1 MSTIIALLYDFD
13 KTLGTRDMADYEF
26 IPRLGLAPEDFWRAA
41 NGLAREQ
48 GIDGI
53 LAYMY
58 YMIKVSEDM
67 KKKFTREEL
76 VGLGKGIEF
85 FTGVKEWF
93 TRINA
98 YGKKLGLTIEHY
110 VISSGLHEIIEGT
123 SIAHEFKRIYA
134 SEFMYD
140 ENGSPI
146 WPKISVN
153 YTNKTQ
159 FVYRINKGVLDIGND
174 RDLNASTPENSRR
187 VKFTNMIYIG
197 DGLTDV
203 PCMKLVRSS
212 GGTSIALYN
221 DDTKTSTVKDMLA
234 HERVDFA
241 FKADYSEGSDLD
253 VIMHRLLDKLAADN
267 ALHDERMKHRLSDN

>member
-26 IPRLGLAPEDFWRAA
+26 IPRLGLTPEQFWSAA
-41 NGLAREQ
+41 NGLARDQ

-67 KKKFTREEL
+67 QKKFTREEL

-85 FTGVKEWF
+85 FKGVKTWF

-98 YGKKLGLTIEHY
+98 YGKSLGLTVEHY

-140 ENGSPI
+140 QNGAPI

-174 RDLNASTPENSRR
+174 RDLNASTPDNTRR

-212 GGTSIALYN
+212 GGTSIALYS
-221 DDTKTSTVKDMLA
+221 DDSKTDVVKDMLA

-253 VIMHRLLDKLAADN
+253 VIMHRLLDKLQADN
-267 ALHDERMKHRLSDN
+267 ALNDERLKHRLS

>member
-1 MSTIIALLYDFD
+1 METIIALLYDFD

-26 IPRLGLAPEDFWRAA
+26 IPRLGMTPEKFWAEA
-41 NGLAREQ
+41 NGLARDE

-67 KKKFTREEL
+67 QKPFDREEL
-76 VGLGKGIEF
+76 VSLGKGIEF
-85 FTGVKEWF
+85 FKGVKEWF

-98 YGKKLGLTIEHY
+98 YGKSLGLTIEHY

-140 ENGSPI
+140 KNGAPI

-153 YTNKTQ
+153 YTTKTQ

-174 RDLNASTPENSRR
+174 KDLNASTPESSRR

-221 DDTKTSTVKDMLA
+221 DETKTETVKDMLA

-267 ALHDERMKHRLSDN
+267 ALDKERKEHRLS